1 MKNRL
6 LNIFSTL
13 VRKYCSPPIVSIE
26 DHQSSIIRSQS
37 MTFVINAILNCHIWR
52 TTDMNCTVIACF
64 PGDISCIQTT
74 KLDTIINSFLVPD
87 SYNMLIPPFGLA
99 VGTYN
104 FSCMIT
110 MTATGYNS
118 TINTTLQI
126 IRSPIAITLLPLG
139 KSTIRLGYQQ
149 RYTFRPNILS
159 NNIDNEYRQV
169 D

>member
-1 MKNRL
+1 
-6 LNIFSTL
+6 
-13 VRKYCSPPIVSIE
+13 
-26 DHQSSIIRSQS
+26 
-37 MTFVINAILNCHIWR
+37 
-52 TTDMNCTVIACF
+52 
-64 PGDISCIQTT
+64 
-74 KLDTIINSFLVPD
+74 
-87 SYNMLIPPFGLA
+87 MLIPPFGLA

-139 KSTIRLGYQQ
+139 RSTIRLGYQQ